1 MRAFLMTSS
10 WIFIYGGDECR
21 GKMKYRS
28 SSRAKKFS
36 RVTWVT
42 GAICVVLGIALFR
55 GLGPRS
61 GLLTLGTIGN
71 LIILCL
77 IVRFIA
83 AQNRTAKA
91 INLALDNLRA
101 RVDSHE

>member
-1 MRAFLMTSS
+1 MTSS
-10 WIFIYGGDECR
+10 RIVFYASDECR
-21 GKMKYRS
+21 GQMKYQS

-36 RVTWVT
+36 RVMWVT
-42 GAICVVLGIALFR
+42 GAICAVLVIALFR

-71 LIILCL
+71 VIILCL

-83 AQNRTAKA
+83 AQNRRQKPSTSHSTTCGRVL
-91 INLALDNLRA
+91 IQVSRA
-101 RVDSHE
+101 

>member
-1 MRAFLMTSS
+1 M
-10 WIFIYGGDECR
+10 
-21 GKMKYRS
+21 
-28 SSRAKKFS
+28 
-36 RVTWVT
+36 WVT
-42 GAICVVLGIALFR
+42 GAICVASGIALLH

-71 LIILCL
+71 VIILCL

-91 INLALDNLRA
+91 INLALDELRA
-101 RVDSHE
+101 RVDSGESRVN

>member
-1 MRAFLMTSS
+1 MTSS
-10 WIFIYGGDECR
+10 RVVLYASDECR
-21 GKMKYRS
+21 EQMKYQS
-28 SSRAKKFS
+28 SSRAKRFS
-36 RVTWVT
+36 RVAWVT

-55 GLGPRS
+55 GLGPRT

-71 LIILCL
+71 VIILCL

-91 INLALDNLRA
+91 INLALDDLRA
-101 RVDSHE
+101 RVDSGESRVN

>member
-1 MRAFLMTSS
+1 MTSS
-10 WIFIYGGDECR
+10 WIFRYGGDECR
-21 GKMKYRS
+21 GQVKYQS

-36 RVTWVT
+36 RVTWVI

-71 LIILCL
+71 VIILCL

-91 INLALDNLRA
+91 INLALDELRA
-101 RVDSHE
+101 RVDSSESRVS